1 MNITIK
7 QVHAFHAV
15 AQTRSFAEA
24 SELIHLS
31 QPALS
36 ITIKNLE
43 QTIGGKLFTRTTRSL
58 ALTPEGEVFFQ

>member
-7 QVHAFHAV
+7 QLKAFIAI
-15 AQTRSFAEA
+15 AEYNSFAEA
-24 SELIHLS
+24 SDKLCLS

-43 QTIGGKLFTRTTRSL
+43 QALGGSLMTRSTRT
-58 ALTPEGEVFFQ
+58 